1 MSAWPPSFVNHSV
14 HPAKCRANWFWDRK
28 KRDGSRGL
36 RGEKGGMYP
45 LLPHGY
51 FIFGSDVTLEGN
63 LCAGVSLSRSFKPW
77 TFWRQKDAF
86 FLLPCFRVPLSNSA
100 FPCVVTQRS
109 SSFGG
114 GRKHGRSFFRSS
126 VVALAFKGDATLG
139 AKGRPWILEKPL
151 SGVTTSSRKRR
162 IYS

>member
-1 MSAWPPSFVNHSV
+1 MSAWPPFLVNHSV

-28 KRDGSRGL
+28 NRVGSRGL
-36 RGEKGGMYP
+36 RGDWGGHVPPFTARILYLRLRCNTWGKFMC
-45 LLPHGY
+45 GC
-51 FIFGSDVTLEGN
+51 VAE
-63 LCAGVSLSRSFKPW
+63 SFKPW

-86 FLLPCFRVPLSNSA
+86 FLLACFRVPLSNSA

-139 AKGRPWILEKPL
+139 AKGRPWTLEKPL